1 VRTKI
6 EGLFIKSQLKKIQ
19 KSAFQYKKVLKVY
32 QKSKKQ
38 EMIMIIVKIIS
49 VLVGLLIGFGIYYFL
64 IYPIIRAVQH
74 NIPAKRSYKEVYGKF
89 RVGQREKR

>member
-1 VRTKI
+1 
-6 EGLFIKSQLKKIQ
+6 
-19 KSAFQYKKVLKVY
+19 
-32 QKSKKQ
+32 
-38 EMIMIIVKIIS
+38 MIIVKIIS